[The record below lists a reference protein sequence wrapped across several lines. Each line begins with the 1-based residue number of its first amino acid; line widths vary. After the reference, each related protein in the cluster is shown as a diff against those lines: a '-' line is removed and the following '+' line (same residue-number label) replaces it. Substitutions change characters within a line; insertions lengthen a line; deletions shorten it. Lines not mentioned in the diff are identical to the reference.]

1 MFILLELLES
11 FNLIFKKF
19 LHVLYLHS
27 PRDINKIQSTLCLR
41 GGGGDGE

>member
-11 FNLIFKKF
+11 LNLILKKF
-19 LHVLYLHS
+19 LHVLYFLS
-27 PRDINKIQSTLCLR
+27 PIDIHKIQSTLCLR